1 MKCLLNNMF
10 VLSRLFWI
18 HPVDRYPLSIVH
30 PTKMLAADDD
40 NIMKIK
46 DGCYYLYIFHLIII
60 SKYIQAA
67 RLHPFSLIMDRNR
80 NFLVFLT
87 CDVNLKNSRS
97 WMTWDNHLMWNIVE
111 SDTLKLRYQSESEIW
126 YLVNIGM
133 TIHIG
138 NVSYQKINKITCLV
152 GNMQCALYSH
162 CKYWEW
168 YSALY
173 S

>member
-1 MKCLLNNMF
+1 MF

-30 PTKMLAADDD
+30 PTKILAADD

-46 DGCYYLYIFHLIII
+46 DGRYYLYIFHLIII

-126 YLVNIGM
+126 YLVPKYRHDN
-133 TIHIG
+133 TYWQCFLHR
-138 NVSYQKINKITCLV
+138 KKTCLV

-162 CKYWEW
+162 WKYWEW